1 MSRIS
6 SPSKGPR
13 QPLGVRGLSQEGPV
27 RKAPWI
33 TDGGGHSLDVSTGAE
48 H

>member
-6 SPSKGPR
+6 SPCKGPR
-13 QPLGVRGLSQEGPV
+13 PLGVRGLSQEGPV